1 MSKDRYVFLTT
12 AQTWQPKPFLA
23 ADHASIEQYIE
34 QHRTTDTY
42 ITPNEFKDRTSNTK
56 DNIAVLKHIV
66 VDLDDHW
73 QGMSLQQ
80 AQGMLEYLK
89 GRFNQDIPAPQ
100 RVIYTGRG
108 LHYYVRIND
117 TTNIALYDLVAKG
130 ILRAIDKAVGDYNA
144 LAQAR
149 LQADK
154 AAINGNR
161 FYRCANTYNTKAQT
175 YATGIYDGGPSY
187 TLEGL
192 IDRFIP
198 DLTQITKGKA
208 APQAMLEQRTGMQ
221 FVPYKYKRE
230 FTEQSWRYAAI
241 DDLKQLQT
249 WRNDTLLVQDGLYH
263 IGNNANAHKRNN
275 MLFYFGLLCKH
286 AFNDTQEVLDSMLA
300 FNQFYGNHAKSE
312 AEVLATY
319 RSVINHAYKPPKAAT
334 MIDTLQINA
343 EEMQLL
349 KVLIGK
355 AEIRRRNTLY
365 NKRVR
370 QNKAAQRATN
380 KAGIKAQAQAMHAAG
395 ATYRAIAD
403 QLNIGLATAYRWC
416 K

>member
-12 AQTWQPKPFLA
+12 AQTWQPAPFLA
-23 ADHASIEQYIE
+23 TDHASIEQYIE

-42 ITPNEFKDRTSNTK
+42 ITPNEFKDRTTNTK
-56 DNIAVLKHIV
+56 DNIALLKHIV

-108 LHYYVRIND
+108 LHYYVRIQD

-130 ILRAIDKAVGDYNA
+130 ILRVIDKAVGDYNA
-144 LAQAR
+144 MAQVR

-198 DLTQITKGKA
+198 DLTPITKGKA
-208 APQAMLEQRTGMQ
+208 APQAVLEQRTGMQ
-221 FVPYKYKRE
+221 FRQYKRE
-230 FTEQSWRYAAI
+230 FTAQSWRYAAI

-286 AFNDTQEVLDSMLA
+286 AFNDTQEVLDSMQA
-300 FNQFYGNHAKSE
+300 FNRFYGNHAKSE

-319 RSVINHAYKPPKAAT
+319 TSVITHAYKPPKAAT
-334 MIDTLQINA
+334 MIDTLQITA

-349 KVLIGK
+349 KVLIDK
-355 AEIRRRNTLY
+355 AEVKRRH
-365 NKRVR
+365 RVR
-370 QNKAAQRATN
+370 SNKQSHKRTLQRQTSKQA
-380 KAGIKAQAQAMHAAG
+380 IKAQAQAMHAAG

-403 QLNIGLATAYRWC
+403 QLNIGLATAHRWC